1 MIQLEHLKTEIT
13 TKSCVR
19 LARITG
25 VTAEENGPIYQI
37 YSPFSLFLA
46 WWRERKR

>member
-1 MIQLEHLKTEIT
+1 MVQLEHLKIEIT
-13 TKSCVR
+13 TESCGR
-19 LARITG
+19 LVRITG

-37 YSPFSLFLA
+37 NSPFSLFLA